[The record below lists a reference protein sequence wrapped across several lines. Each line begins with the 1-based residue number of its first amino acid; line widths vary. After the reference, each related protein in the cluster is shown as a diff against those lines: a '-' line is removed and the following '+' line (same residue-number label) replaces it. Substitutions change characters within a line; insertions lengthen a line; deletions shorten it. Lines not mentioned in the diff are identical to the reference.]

1 METVTLHYH
10 RPPDRTDVFRQE
22 LLFAD
27 DAVLVTYLAHP
38 PMKRPFVVDG
48 AVGLEDGSPA
58 IWFTFPGRMHDVGR
72 FHSADRAFTGLYAN
86 IMRPIERHSRLE
98 WRAVDL
104 FLDVWIPV
112 GGEPRIVDAD
122 ELAEAV
128 AKGWIDDATHD
139 AALAEAEQIV
149 ARYREGAWPPAIVN
163 EWTLAR
169 VLARNFV

>member
-10 RPPDRTDVFRQE
+10 RPPDRTDVFRQQ

-27 DAVLVTYLAHP
+27 DAVLVTYLAHT
-38 PMKRPFVVDG
+38 PMKRPFVVAG
-48 AVGLEDGSPA
+48 AVGLEDGAPA

-72 FHSADRAFTGLYAN
+72 FHSASGEFTGLYAN
-86 IMRPIERHSRLE
+86 IMQPIERRSRLE

-112 GGEPRIVDAD
+112 GGEPRIVDED
-122 ELAEAV
+122 ELTEAA
-128 AKGWIDDATHD
+128 AKGWIDGQTHA
-139 AALAEAEQIV
+139 AALAEAAQIV
-149 ARYREGAWPPAIVN
+149 ALHREGAWPPAIVN

-169 VLARNFV
+169 VLARDFV